1 MSNRNV
7 TDTNNRARDDR
18 DEVRLDDRNDREQRA
33 LPAVVRKRPLAPTYG
48 NRPVGQDTIKFMES
62 DLPNHR
68 PVEVS
73 HLSLVPSDLPK
84 HRPIETSALKVVGT
98 VAAYGARPVS
108 ASTLNVVETI
118 TLSGHRP
125 VAANAMELTT
135 SDWLPSNRPVGS
147 NDLGEDSNLMG
158 YLD

>member
-18 DEVRLDDRNDREQRA
+18 DEVRLDDREQRA

-48 NRPVGQDTIKFMES
+48 NRPVGEDTVKFIES
-62 DLPNHR
+62 DLPNNR

-73 HLSLVPSDLPK
+73 HLSLVQSNLPK
-84 HRPIETSALKVVGT
+84 HRPVETSELKVVGT

-108 ASTLNVVETI
+108 ASNLEVVETI

-125 VAANAMELTT
+125 VTANTLDITT
-135 SDWLPSNRPVGS
+135 SDWLPSNRPMAS

>member
-1 MSNRNV
+1 M
-7 TDTNNRARDDR
+7 
-18 DEVRLDDRNDREQRA
+18 
-33 LPAVVRKRPLAPTYG
+33 P
-48 NRPVGQDTIKFMES
+48 
-62 DLPNHR
+62 
-68 PVEVS
+68 
-73 HLSLVPSDLPK
+73 PK
-84 HRPIETSALKVVGT
+84 HFSAERKDDILANFGIRHAGWVVGT

-125 VAANAMELTT
+125 VTANTMELTT
-135 SDWLPSNRPVGS
+135 SDWLPSNRPMGS

>member
-18 DEVRLDDRNDREQRA
+18 DEVRIDDRADREQRA

-48 NRPVGQDTIKFMES
+48 NRPVGEDTVKFIES
-62 DLPNHR
+62 DLPNNR

-73 HLSLVPSDLPK
+73 HLSLVQSNLPK
-84 HRPIETSALKVVGT
+84 HRPVETSELKVVGT

-108 ASTLNVVETI
+108 ASNLEVVETI

-125 VAANAMELTT
+125 VTANTLDITT
-135 SDWLPSNRPVGS
+135 SDWLPSNRPMAS

>member
-1 MSNRNV
+1 MSNRNA

-18 DEVRLDDRNDREQRA
+18 EDLHLDDRDNREQRA
-33 LPAVVRKRPLAPTYG
+33 LPAVVRKRPLAPMHG
-48 NRPVGQDTIKFMES
+48 NRPVGEDTVKFMDS
-62 DLPNHR
+62 DLPNNR

-73 HLSLVPSDLPK
+73 HLTLVDSNLPK
-84 HRPIETSALKVVGT
+84 HRPVQASDMKVVGT
-98 VAAYGARPVS
+98 VAAYGSRPVA
-108 ASTLNVVETI
+108 ASSLDVVETI

-125 VAANAMELTT
+125 VTANTLVMSN
-135 SDWLPSNRPVGS
+135 SDWLPSNRPVAS